1 MNSMIKSDK
10 KMIQIES
17 NRLILRELNLDDVT
31 SKYISWLNDPVINKS
46 LESRFT
52 HHTHESVKQ
61 FIEGVMKNSND
72 ILFGIF
78 DKKNKKHIG
87 NIRIHSS
94 DKERLHNRASIGFLI
109 GDKSEWGKGYATE
122 AIKLVTE
129 YAFKNLKILK
139 ICAGCHE
146 SNIGSKKAMER
157 CGYKVEGFF
166 DSHFE
171 SENGRKGGWQLG
183 ILPDKC
189 E

>member
-1 MNSMIKSDK
+1 MIKSDK

-94 DKERLHNRASIGFLI
+94 DKERLHNRA
-109 GDKSEWGKGYATE
+109 
-122 AIKLVTE
+122 
-129 YAFKNLKILK
+129 
-139 ICAGCHE
+139 
-146 SNIGSKKAMER
+146 
-157 CGYKVEGFF
+157 
-166 DSHFE
+166 
-171 SENGRKGGWQLG
+171 
-183 ILPDKC
+183 
-189 E
+189 